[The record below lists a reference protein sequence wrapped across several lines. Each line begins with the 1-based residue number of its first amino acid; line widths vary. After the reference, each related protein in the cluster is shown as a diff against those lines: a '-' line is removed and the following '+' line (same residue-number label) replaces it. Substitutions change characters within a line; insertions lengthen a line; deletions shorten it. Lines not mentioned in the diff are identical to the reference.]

1 MSKNND
7 ETLLT
12 LMSMGFEYA
21 ECESVLQDGL
31 KDVEEAIQRLL
42 CKKGGSKEENHEVN
56 DVISDGRNSL
66 DEACST
72 TFDVVENEKVKSR
85 YELSDKHRQQKEQ
98 FNKKYRDVID
108 QTAKKQRLEERK
120 LKQDILN
127 DIKLDRQSKVEKKL
141 VTSGTTQPVVKERGH
156 EDEASVKS
164 GCKIQIRLPSG
175 ATLQASFDKHCL
187 LNSVM
192 KYVKNH
198 VDISKVLQNPS
209 LMQPFPR
216 REFTEKD
223 MGATLNDLS
232 LYPSA
237 MLVVHEQ
244 FQPPIFMQKNE
255 SSDCLESHID
265 ASGEGL
271 TSQAC
276 TNSRILQGRF
286 DNNIKDNNISHC
298 NDQSKEH
305 GHHSDSSLFQEA
317 VEKRLR
323 VTGSSS
329 PEDTVNISRDIPQL
343 QQLAAKC
350 AACHLLQLHPNVVN
364 LMARLSSKSAT
375 TIVTYLK
382 SKKKLTPN
390 VMNFFLP
397 CKLQEINLDFYMLT
411 TNDLLER
418 LRWHYNISK
427 MSLKSC
433 ACITDTGLST
443 ALKGLHSLQYLNL
456 TECTQLTGRILDHIA
471 ELTKLRV
478 LIMDKTKVKDEN
490 VQQFFKTTKSQG
502 LTELSFNY
510 CSIGS
515 DAFHDV
521 PECPSLMVLSV
532 NHTKVSRLGF
542 IAQFNNL
549 KMLGIK
555 STSVTDDQTV
565 FLEGLTGLFSLE
577 LQGTPVT
584 NEGLPSIKGLKLT
597 HLSLP
602 DRRMVDDVT
611 VSIIAGCPLN
621 SLDLGGYI
629 KLTGRCLY
637 SISQM
642 KSLKDLSLSNT
653 KITDNGIELL
663 CGLDRLEALDL
674 SRTSISDR
682 ISVVLI
688 ALPLLE
694 TLNLSWTKVDDDV
707 VEYLNSCC
715 NLIKLNLAHTDI
727 TNKGIARLVLH
738 YLNVLL
744 LDWTEVTLE
753 GIQQC
758 LENCCRLMTVRNSK
772 FKVSFTKNG

>member
-21 ECESVLQDGL
+21 ECKTVLQDGL

-42 CKKGGSKEENHEVN
+42 CKKGGSKEENYEVN
-56 DVISDGRNSL
+56 DVLNGSRNSL
-66 DEACST
+66 DEACPTSY
-72 TFDVVENEKVKSR
+72 DVVENEKIKSR
-85 YELSDKHRQQKEQ
+85 YELSDKHHQQKEQ
-98 FNKKYRDVID
+98 FNKKYRDAID
-108 QTAKKQRLEERK
+108 QSAKKQRLEERK

-127 DIKLDRQSKVEKKL
+127 KIKLDRQSKVEKRL
-141 VTSGTTQPVVKERGH
+141 VMSSATQPVLKERGNK
-156 EDEASVKS
+156 DEVPVKS
-164 GCKIQIRLPSG
+164 DCKIQIRLPSG
-175 ATLQASFDKHCL
+175 ATLQASFDRHCL
-187 LNSVM
+187 LKSVM
-192 KYVKNH
+192 KYVTNH
-198 VDISKVLQNPS
+198 VDISNVLQNPS

-223 MGATLNDLS
+223 MGKTLNDLS

-244 FQPPIFMQKNE
+244 CQPSIDMQE
-255 SSDCLESHID
+255 HEGGDCLEGHID
-265 ASGEGL
+265 ASDKGL
-271 TSQAC
+271 NNQAC
-276 TNSRILQGRF
+276 ANSRILQGRF
-286 DNNIKDNNISHC
+286 INNVEDNISHC
-298 NDQSKEH
+298 NDQSKKH
-305 GHHSDSSLFQEA
+305 GHHSDSFLFQQA

-323 VTGSSS
+323 HTGS
-329 PEDTVNISRDIPQL
+329 PEDIVNISRDIPQL

-364 LMARLSSKSAT
+364 SMARLSSKSAT
-375 TIVTYLK
+375 TIMTYLK

-418 LRWHYNISK
+418 MRWHYNISK

-443 ALKGLHSLQYLNL
+443 ALTGLHSLQYLNL

-478 LIMDKTKVKDEN
+478 LIMDRTKVKDKN
-490 VQQFFKTTKSQG
+490 VQQFFKTTKSQS

-521 PECPSLMVLSV
+521 PECPSLVVLSV
-532 NHTKVSRLGF
+532 NHTKVSRLDF
-542 IAQFNNL
+542 ITQFNNL
-549 KMLGIK
+549 RMLGIK

-565 FLEGLTGLFSLE
+565 LLEGLTGLFSLE

-602 DRRMVDDVT
+602 DRQMVDDVT
-611 VSIIAGCPLN
+611 ISIIAGCPLN

-674 SRTSISDR
+674 SRTSISNR

-707 VEYLNSCC
+707 VEHLNSCC
-715 NLIKLNLAHTDI
+715 NLMKLNLAHTGI

-772 FKVSFTKNG
+772 YKVSFTKNG